1 MKYYCEF
8 YLSDSLIEKKEEI
21 LSKIENGKIQLSK
34 YVIVLT
40 PKGENQLEIIDSMY
54 LIQKYYQKKDMFVV
68 GIADGFEEALS
79 LVERITQEVY
89 DATGGADIQ
98 AYIKAKQKDFEE
110 GKV

>member
-1 MKYYCEF
+1 MKYYCEY
-8 YLSDSLIEKKEEI
+8 YLSDSLIQKKEEI
-21 LSKIENGKIQLSK
+21 LSKLENGKFQLSK
-34 YVIVLT
+34 YVIILAE
-40 PKGENQLEIIDSMY
+40 KEEDQLEIIDSMY
-54 LIQKYYQKKDMFVV
+54 LIQKYYQKKDLFVV

-79 LVERITQEVY
+79 IVKRIAQEVY

>member
-1 MKYYCEF
+1 MKYYCEY

-21 LSKIENGKIQLSK
+21 LGKLENGKFQLGK
-34 YVIVLT
+34 YIIVLAEN
-40 PKGENQLEIIDSMY
+40 KGNQLEIIDAMY
-54 LIQKYYQKKDMFVV
+54 LMQRYYQKRELFVV
-68 GIADGFEEALS
+68 GVADGFEEALN
-79 LVERITQEVY
+79 LVEKITREVY